1 MIRAI
6 YRTDVLSFFFPSPLE
21 RPNEAIS
28 REVPGRG
35 NFFSPEIFLE
45 HWLPWKGRRRTWV
58 TDEDGRIDSLISVR
72 SNVKSVIWYIDYL
85 QTSDDKNCY
94 ALLDYVGSSAA
105 KRGVRKLF
113 INLSA
118 NSPMIDV
125 ARRAGYSAYN
135 TYYIYKYRNRSAP
148 RSVPTPDQYS
158 IQVPSKGDE
167 MSLYTLF
174 HSSVP
179 LAVRS
184 AEALTFEEWQ
194 DRSGCCR
201 WFEHRT
207 EFLVYR
213 GGALEGYLRIS
224 FSGRTGCFEIIFRQ
238 IEGVGLEWLVNY
250 ALNYLGGK
258 AQIFGIV
265 SVAQW
270 QLRGMLENS
279 QFEQIAKF
287 ETMLKEN
294 VIRVEEPRFLPMRA

>member
-1 MIRAI
+1 M
-6 YRTDVLSFFFPSPLE
+6 
-21 RPNEAIS
+21 S

-58 TDEDGRIDSLISVR
+58 TDEDGRINSLISVK
-72 SNVKSVIWYIDYL
+72 SNKASRIWYVDYL
-85 QTSDDKNCY
+85 QASDEKNCY
-94 ALLDYVGSSAA
+94 ALLEYVGTCASR
-105 KRGVRKLF
+105 RGVRKLF
-113 INLSA
+113 INLSV

-125 ARRAGYSAYN
+125 ARRAGFSSYN
-135 TYYIYKYRNRSAP
+135 TYYIYKYGSKTMP
-148 RSVPTPDQYS
+148 RPMPVPEQYA
-158 IQVPSKGDE
+158 IHMLSKE
-167 MSLYTLF
+167 EEVSLYTLY
-174 HSSVP
+174 HASAP

-184 AEALTFEEWQ
+184 AEGLTFEDWQ
-194 DRSGCCR
+194 DRSGCCS

-213 GGALEGYLRIS
+213 GDTLEGYLRIS

-238 IEGVGLEWLVNY
+238 IEGVGLEWLVNH
-250 ALNYLGGK
+250 ALNHLGGK
-258 AQIFGIV
+258 AQVFSIV

-294 VIRVEEPRFLPMRA
+294 VIRVEEPRFMPMRA